1 MKKLGQN
8 VKRANFFAILIY
20 GFLFVSCSSS
30 KEWSVPVELAKQWKS
45 QKSKITVRTEPK
57 WMKFEFISDSAA
69 VSIKINE
76 NKTVSGSIGMANFEN
91 GILEKNS
98 GNPEKT
104 GIAYIV
110 KCGKIGKIFEKDPL
124 ASKEIE
130 IWLCPIKTNMEAEIR
145 YTEKGSKFPMA
156 GVVFEE
162 VKE

>member
-1 MKKLGQN
+1 MNKLSHN
-8 VKRANFFAILIY
+8 VLQKSFFFLISLL
-20 GFLFVSCSSS
+20 LFVSCSST
-30 KEWSVPVELAKQWKS
+30 KEWTVPDELAKQWKS

-57 WMKFEFISDSAA
+57 WMKFEFVSDSAS

-76 NKTVSGSIGMANFEN
+76 NKTVSGSIGKASFEN

-104 GIAYIV
+104 GVAYIV

-124 ASKEIE
+124 VSKEIE
-130 IWLCPIKTNMEAEIR
+130 IWLSLIKTNMEAEIR

-156 GVVFEE
+156 GIVFEE
-162 VKE
+162 VKD